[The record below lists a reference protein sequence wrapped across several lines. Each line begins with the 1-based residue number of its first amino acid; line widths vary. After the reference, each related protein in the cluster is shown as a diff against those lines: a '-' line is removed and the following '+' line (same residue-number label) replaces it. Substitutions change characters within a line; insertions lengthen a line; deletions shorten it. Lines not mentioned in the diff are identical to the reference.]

1 MRAIGRARAR
11 GEQGCDTAAPCARW
25 LRSGHRRPYPLPRT
39 FFLDSRCPTL
49 LHHIRDALPAP
60 ARSADASYTSAET
73 GVKIRADMPV
83 RLKVIGATV
92 LQSAL
97 CAIGS
102 IKDDF
107 LGLLV

>member
-1 MRAIGRARAR
+1 LCRELRRGAARRGALRAR
-11 GEQGCDTAAPCARW
+11 GV
-25 LRSGHRRPYPLPRT
+25 
-39 FFLDSRCPTL
+39 FFVRCPSSL
-49 LHHIRDALPAP
+49 PPRADLCACALPAC
-60 ARSADASYTSAET
+60 SADASYTSAET